1 MSISLRKIGGNA
13 LSILTS
19 DVMSRATSFVIYAMV
34 ARKLGAFEFGQM
46 SLALSLFYVFQIFAV
61 SGVKT
66 LLIREVAKDRSQTRK
81 YLVNGC
87 LIAVVMSFASL
98 VALFGFVHAA
108 RYTGGT
114 KKVIL
119 LLSLGLLP
127 SAITSICEGIFQ
139 AWERMQ
145 YIACVNVPSN
155 LTKIAGAYLLLSW
168 NRGLHTVIL
177 LLLGAF
183 FSVASVELWLVLTRF
198 QIAPAPGH
206 EERGADIDL
215 RVALRTLRSASTFLG
230 IDGACAIA
238 GNLNIILLSKLSG
251 EKDVGLFSAATQL
264 MVPLLLVYQSIAQSI
279 FPVMCRKIEPGLRT
293 LRRIS
298 EQAIE
303 VLLMLAVPTVAGVFF
318 FGQWALSI
326 LYKNHAFVEAVPA
339 LRIVAWILVPQVFT
353 SVLGQVLVA
362 THHEKITLKIAM
374 VGGVLNLVVGW
385 PLIRWY
391 GLVGAA
397 SILVVTSVVGCILH
411 YVPVAR
417 LLSGISVLKIIWK
430 PMVAAGCMA
439 AYMALAITRV
449 DILTGFSATLVYL
462 AVLVVLAVW
471 ASGGVRQFKEKYL
484 MLLPNKAAREN

>member
-1 MSISLRKIGGNA
+1 MSISLRSIGGNA

-19 DVMSRATSFVIYAMV
+19 DVMNRATSFVVYAMV

-46 SLALSLFYVFQIFAV
+46 SLALSLFYVFQIFSI

-66 LLIREVAKDRSQTRK
+66 LLIREVAKDRSQTRN
-81 YLVNGC
+81 YLINGC
-87 LIAVVMSFASL
+87 LIVAAMSIASL
-98 VALFGFVHAA
+98 AALFGFVRAVH
-108 RYTGGT
+108 YTGGT
-114 KKVIL
+114 KLVVL

-127 SAITSICEGIFQ
+127 NAISAVCDGIFQ
-139 AWERMQ
+139 AWERMH
-145 YIACVNVPSN
+145 YIAYVNVPSN
-155 LTKIAGAYLLLSW
+155 LTKMAGACLLLFW
-168 NRGLHTVIL
+168 NRGLYTVIL

-183 FSVASVELWLVLTRF
+183 YAVACAELWLVISRF
-198 QIAPAPGH
+198 DIQPAPGQH
-206 EERGADIDL
+206 GAIDL
-215 RVALRTLRSASTFLG
+215 RFALRTLRSASTFLG
-230 IDGACAIA
+230 IDGTCAIA

-293 LRRIS
+293 LKRIC
-298 EQAIE
+298 ERAME

-339 LRIVAWILVPQVFT
+339 LRVVAWILVPQVFS

-374 VGGVLNLVVGW
+374 VSGALNLVVGW
-385 PLIRWY
+385 PLIRRY
-391 GLVGAA
+391 GLLGAA

-439 AYMALAITRV
+439 LYIALAIARA

-484 MLLPNKAAREN
+484 LIVPRKPAREN

>member
-1 MSISLRKIGGNA
+1 MSISLRNIGGNA

-19 DVMSRATSFVIYAMV
+19 DVMNRATSFVVYAMV

-46 SLALSLFYVFQIFAV
+46 SLALSLFYVFQIFAI

-87 LIAVVMSFASL
+87 LIVAVMSFASL
-98 VALFGFVHAA
+98 GALFGFVGAVH
-108 RYTGGT
+108 YPGGT
-114 KKVIL
+114 KLVVL

-127 SAITSICEGIFQ
+127 YAITSVCEGIFQ

-145 YIACVNVPSN
+145 YIAYVNVPSN
-155 LTKIAGAYLLLSW
+155 LTKMAGAYVLLFW
-168 NRGLHTVIL
+168 DQGLYTVIL

-183 FSVASVELWLVLTRF
+183 YTVASVELWVVLTRF
-198 QIAPAPGH
+198 RTEPAPGL
-206 EERGADIDL
+206 EERGAGIDL
-215 RVALRTLRSASTFLG
+215 RFALATLRSASTFLG
-230 IDGACAIA
+230 IDGTCAVA
-238 GNLNIILLSKLSG
+238 GNLNIILLSKLAT
-251 EKDVGLFSAATQL
+251 EKEVGLYSAATQL

-279 FPVMCRKIEPGLRT
+279 FPVMCRKIDPGLRT
-293 LRRIS
+293 LRRIA
-298 EQAIE
+298 EQSIE

-339 LRIVAWILVPQVFT
+339 LRIVAWVLVPQVFS

-374 VGGVLNLVVGW
+374 VGGVLNLTLGW
-385 PLIRWY
+385 PLIHRY

-411 YVPVAR
+411 YIPVAR
-417 LLSGISVLKIIWK
+417 LLSGISVLKMIWK

-449 DILTGFSATLVYL
+449 DLLTGFSATLVYL
-462 AVLVVLAVW
+462 AVLGVLAVW

-484 MLLPNKAAREN
+484 LLLPNKPAREN

>member
-1 MSISLRKIGGNA
+1 MSVSLRNISTNA

-19 DVMSRATSFVIYAMV
+19 DVLNRATSFVIYAMI

-46 SLALSLFYVFQIFAV
+46 SLALSLFYVFAIFAV

-81 YLVNGC
+81 YLINGC
-87 LIAVVMSFASL
+87 LIVGVMSFGSL
-98 VALFGFVHAA
+98 AALFGFVRAVH
-108 RYTGGT
+108 YTGGT
-114 KKVIL
+114 KLVVL
-119 LLSLGLLP
+119 LLSLALLP
-127 SAITSICEGIFQ
+127 CGITSVCEGIFQ
-139 AWERMQ
+139 AWERMH
-145 YIACVNVPSN
+145 YIAYVNVPSN
-155 LTKIAGAYLLLSW
+155 LAKMAGAYLLLFW
-168 NRGLHTVIL
+168 NRGLYTVIL
-177 LLLGAF
+177 LLLVAF
-183 FSVASVELWLVLTRF
+183 YTVAAAELWLVIRQF
-198 QIAPAPGH
+198 DIRPRPEG
-206 EERGADIDL
+206 GDGIDL
-215 RVALRTLRSASTFLG
+215 RFALRTLRSASTFLG
-230 IDGACAIA
+230 IDSTCAIA
-238 GNLNIILLSKLSG
+238 GNLNIILLSKLAT
-251 EKDVGLFSAATQL
+251 EKEVGLYSAATQL

-279 FPVMCRKIEPGLRT
+279 FPVMVRKIEPGLRT

-298 EQAIE
+298 EQAME

-374 VGGVLNLVVGW
+374 VNGVLNLALGW
-385 PLIRWY
+385 PLIRRY

-397 SILVVTSVVGCILH
+397 GIFVVTSVVGCILH
-411 YVPVAR
+411 YIPVAR
-417 LLSGISVLKIIWK
+417 LLSGVSVLKIIWK
-430 PMVAAGCMA
+430 PVVAGGCMA
-439 AYMALAITRV
+439 VYMALAITRV
-449 DILTGFSATLVYL
+449 DLLTGFSATLVYL

-484 MLLPNKAAREN
+484 LLVPNKPAREN